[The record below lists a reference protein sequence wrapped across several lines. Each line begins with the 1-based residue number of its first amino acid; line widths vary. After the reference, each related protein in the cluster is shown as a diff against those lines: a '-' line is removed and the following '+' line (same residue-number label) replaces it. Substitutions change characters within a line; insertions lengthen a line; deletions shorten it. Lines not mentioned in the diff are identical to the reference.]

1 MATTAQIALS
11 DYLKTS
17 YDPDLEYVDGELRER
32 NVGKTDHARVQA
44 LLAMWF
50 GAHEQE
56 WRIVVTTEQRIRVA
70 TDRVRIPDVTLVR
83 PGALNEDVL
92 SVAPLCVIEIL
103 SPDDTYSRTWERAAD
118 YRKMGIENI
127 WLIDPGTRSGQASTA
142 QGWQDTM
149 DFEIPGTPIKLNLAD
164 IFSRLDQSR
173 MA

>member
-1 MATTAQIALS
+1 MATTTQIALS

-32 NVGKTDHARVQA
+32 NVGKTDHARIQA
-44 LLAMWF
+44 LLAIWF
-50 GAHEQE
+50 GSREQE
-56 WRIVVTTEQRIRVA
+56 WQIVVTTEQRIRVA
-70 TDRVRIPDVTLVR
+70 ADRVRIPDVTLVR

-149 DFEIPGTPIKLNLAD
+149 DFEIPGTPIKLTLAD
-164 IFSRLDQSR
+164 VFSRLDQSR
-173 MA
+173 RA